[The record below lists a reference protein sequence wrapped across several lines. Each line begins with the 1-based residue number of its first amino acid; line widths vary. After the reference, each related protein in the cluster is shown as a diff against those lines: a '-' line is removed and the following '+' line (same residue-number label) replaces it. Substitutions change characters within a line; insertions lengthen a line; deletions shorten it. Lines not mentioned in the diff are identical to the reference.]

1 MDFAALGDGSSSLR
15 LLIMPLIVLVLLMLP
30 IRLQVRQ
37 MYQLAFFLWVLGG
50 VILILSGIYALQAV
64 NPPLESFVLVPG
76 IILALGVGFG
86 KGKFVLAKT
95 SHKNIDRIS
104 AFTEPQRPIH
114 VYSVKSW
121 VTIGLMI
128 LISLS
133 LTWFDAPMEWRG
145 FVRLAVG
152 FALVMS
158 SLAYLKTT
166 KAVVSA

>member
-1 MDFAALGDGSSSLR
+1 MDFASFGDGSSSLR
-15 LLIMPLIVLVLLMLP
+15 LLIMPLIVLILLVLP
-30 IRLQVRQ
+30 IKLQARQ

-50 VILILSGIYALQAV
+50 VILLLTGIYALQAV
-64 NPPLESFVLVPG
+64 NPPLESFVLIPG
-76 IILALGVGFG
+76 IILALGIGFG

-95 SHKNIDRIS
+95 SHKNIDRIA

-114 VYSVKSW
+114 VYSMRSW
-121 VTIGLMI
+121 MMISLMI

-152 FALVMS
+152 FALIMS

-166 KAVVSA
+166 KAVVTA